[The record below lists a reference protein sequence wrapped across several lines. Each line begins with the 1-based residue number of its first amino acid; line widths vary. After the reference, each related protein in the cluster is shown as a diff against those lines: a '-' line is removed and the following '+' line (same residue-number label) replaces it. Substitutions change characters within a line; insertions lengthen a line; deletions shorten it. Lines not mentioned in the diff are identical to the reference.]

1 MQAPIFVVSCERV
14 PRGKS
19 YLIRFPIND
28 QLINRI
34 KELPDDMW
42 QWSAKDRAWKLTI
55 LGLLE
60 IIKRYRGSEKIFFDF
75 GNEDSRNIFKSQIRI
90 VEEEKE
96 TKEALIA
103 ELNRNKEVWLKYKIE
118 LENTYESYR
127 LDVHKA
133 LKSGITL
140 YPHQIVGTMLLNET
154 KSHLL
159 ALDMGTGKT
168 IISIAFVE
176 MNNFHKVIVI
186 TPNSLKFNYYN
197 EVEKFTNSKAHIIGK
212 KNKYTISEAK
222 YIIVNYEFFSP
233 SNYLN
238 MKKKFDSLNIG
249 KIDCLIADESH
260 RLKNLDSN
268 CYKNFKRLFHD
279 EIFKNGNV
287 SKIFMSG
294 TPAPS
299 KASELYSV
307 LNQIS
312 PLDFTTQKY
321 FYEYYCGMYYNVD
334 GFGWEKNVTMTQFE
348 ELFNK
353 IAPYT
358 YRKKK
363 TDVLK
368 DLPEKTYQKIIL
380 EMSPKE
386 YDIYYALEEG
396 VANDFNNSTLTNPLS
411 IMGKLREYT
420 SYLKINGC
428 TELIDSIL
436 DCGEKFVAVD
446 FYKNTLRE
454 LNLKYPEV
462 SKLHTGDENDVVR
475 AEIVK
480 EFQDDNGTIKLFLG
494 SEGTTKEGLTLTA
507 ASKIGVLTIPW
518 TPGALDQITDRL
530 SRIGQKNAVNAYLFI
545 YKDTIDEYVFNLIEA
560 KRSEIAQVIDGE
572 KYESNINQSIIKD
585 LIEIIKNKH
594 KK

>member
-1 MQAPIFVVSCERV
+1 MQAPIFTVNCERV
-14 PRGKS
+14 PKGMS
-19 YLIRFPIND
+19 YKIKFPYNE
-28 QLINRI
+28 QLIGRI
-34 KELPDDMW
+34 RDLPEETRKW
-42 QWSAKDRAWKLTI
+42 IAGEGAWKLTTVS
-55 LGLLE
+55 LVA
-60 IIKRYRGSEKIFFDF
+60 IIKAYRNSNKIYFDF
-75 GNEDSRNIFKSQIRI
+75 GSIDGRNVFKAQIQKI
-90 VEEEKE
+90 EVDEIEKRRF
-96 TKEALIA
+96 IQ
-103 ELNRNKEVWLKYKIE
+103 ELNQNKENWLKYKE
-118 LENTYESYR
+118 DLENNYENFRS
-127 LDVHKA
+127 DVHRY
-133 LKSGITL
+133 LKDGITL

-176 MNNFHKVIVI
+176 MNDFNKVIVI
-186 TPNSLKFNYYN
+186 TPNSLKFNYFN
-197 EVEKFTNSKAHIIGK
+197 EVEKFTNSKAYIIGR
-212 KNKYTISEAK
+212 KNKYTIDESK
-222 YIIVNYEFFSP
+222 YIIVNYEFFS
-233 SNYLN
+233 SSSHL
-238 MKKKFDSLNIG
+238 KLRKKFDSLNIG

-268 CYKNFKRLFHD
+268 CYKNFKKIFQED
-279 EIFKNGNV
+279 IFKNKKV

-299 KASELYSV
+299 KAAELYTV

-312 PLDFTTQKY
+312 PTDFASQKY
-321 FYEYYCGMYYNVD
+321 FYEYYCGMFYNRD
-334 GFGWEKNVTMTQFE
+334 GFGWEKNITMGRFE

-363 TDVLK
+363 SDVLK

-380 EMSPKE
+380 EMTPKE
-386 YDIYYALEEG
+386 YDIYYDLEEG
-396 VANDFNNSTLTNPLS
+396 VANEFNDAEMKNPLS

-420 SYLKINGC
+420 SHLKINGC
-428 TELIDSIL
+428 MELIDSIL
-436 DCGEKFVAVD
+436 ECGEKFVAVD
-446 FYKNTLRE
+446 FYKNSLRE
-454 LNLKYPEV
+454 LHSKYPEV
-462 SKLHTGDENDVVR
+462 SKLHTGDENDVIR

-480 EFQDDNGTIKLFLG
+480 EFQDINGTTKLFLG

-530 SRIGQKNAVNAYLFI
+530 CRIGQKNAVNAYLFI
-545 YKDTIDEYVFNLIEA
+545 YKDSIDEYIFNLIEA

-594 KK
+594 NK